1 MGDYRGPYR
10 VVGTS
15 AANAPITV
23 TSPTNPIPLL
33 LKFVVVRYSG
43 SQASTSITVT
53 LNCGSG
59 AAYDVV
65 LNTITLTSATQGVYL
80 PSIPL
85 PIAADDTIDVLA
97 PAGGVGVTASIAIY
111 CDRAIS

>member
-10 VVGTS
+10 IVGTS

-23 TSPTNPIPLL
+23 TSPTAPIPLF
-33 LKFVVVRYSG
+33 LKYIVVKYSG
-43 SQASTSITVT
+43 SVTQNVTVT

-65 LNTITLTSATQGVYL
+65 LNTMAISSGTQGAYL
-80 PSIPL
+80 PTVAL
-85 PIAADDTIDVLA
+85 PIAADDTVDVLA
-97 PAGGVGVTASIAIY
+97 PAGGVGITASIAIY
-111 CDRAIS
+111 CDRQIS